1 MYLKHWQLEH
11 FPFENVGD
19 PAYFFEADGMKNII
33 DDLTDA
39 VTRRKGAILLT
50 GEIGCGKTT
59 LIEHFLL
66 GLDERKYDIA
76 LITYPCLEP
85 LEMLREINLQLGLD
99 AASDNRNDLLHT
111 LQQHLAANASTGRDT
126 LICIDEAQSIP
137 SITTFEELRLLLNFK
152 MTDRFLLTLMFVG
165 QPELIKKINK
175 LPQLKQRMALRLHI
189 GPLSERDTTRY
200 ILHRL
205 DIAGSK
211 RCFLTRQAVDSL
223 FRQTCGVPRRINHL
237 ADRCLMQGMRSGA
250 SLLDS
255 HLVNE
260 TMKRYT
266 C

>member
-1 MYLKHWQLEH
+1 MYLKHWQLKH

-19 PAYFFEADGMKNII
+19 PAYFFEADGMRNII

-39 VTRRKGAILLT
+39 ITRRKGAILLT

-99 AASDNRNDLLHT
+99 ADSDNRNDLLHT
-111 LQQHLAANASTGRDT
+111 LQQHLAANASAGRDT

-152 MTDRFLLTLMFVG
+152 MTDRFLLTLIFVG

-175 LPQLKQRMALRLHI
+175 LPQLKQRISLRLHI
-189 GPLSERDTTRY
+189 GPLSEQDTTRY
-200 ILHRL
+200 MLHRL
-205 DIAGSK
+205 DIAGSE
-211 RCFLTRQAVDSL
+211 RCILTRQAVDSL
-223 FRQTCGVPRRINHL
+223 FRKTRGVPRRINHL
-237 ADRCLMQGMRSGA
+237 ADRCLIQGMRSGA
-250 SLLDS
+250 ALLDS
-255 HLVNE
+255 NLVNE
-260 TMKRYT
+260 TMKRYSY
-266 C
+266 

>member
-1 MYLKHWQLEH
+1 MYLKHWQLKQ

-19 PAYFFEADGMKNII
+19 PAYFFETDEMKNVIT
-33 DDLTDA
+33 DLTEA
-39 VTRRKGAILLT
+39 IVRRQGAILLT

-59 LIEHFLL
+59 LIEHLLL
-66 GLDERKYDIA
+66 GLDEKKYDIA

-99 AASDNRNDLLHT
+99 ADSDNRNDLLHT
-111 LQQHLAANASTGRDT
+111 LQQHLAANDASGRNT

-152 MTDRFLLTLMFVG
+152 MPDRFLLTLMFVG
-165 QPELIKKINK
+165 QPELTSKINK
-175 LPQLKQRMALRLHI
+175 LPQLKQRMALRLHL
-189 GPLSERDTTRY
+189 GPLSKQEATHY

-205 DIAGSK
+205 NAAGSK
-211 RCFLTRQAVDSL
+211 RSILTRTAVDSM
-223 FRQTCGVPRRINHL
+223 FRHTRGVPRRINHL
-237 ADRCLMQGMRSGA
+237 ADHCLMQGMRNGSP
-250 SLLDS
+250 LVDN

-260 TMKRYT
+260 TVKRYP